1 MERLCVGALLGAMMG
16 GSLSQILAVEE
27 SKSPLDGYGVPCPEV
42 NRDRNMLAL
51 FESLHA
57 QGLLRDARA
66 AARLLDACNMLLHVS
81 RLSREKPTD
90 AGGNPTLH
98 VYQIKA
104 EACLRESKRR
114 IQGLR
119 AALPDADRT
128 RFDES
133 AREIAQVCDDKV
145 HNIILQPLDYR

>member
-1 MERLCVGALLGAMMG
+1 MERICIGALLGAMMG
-16 GSLSQILAVEE
+16 GSLTQIMAVEE
-27 SKSPLDGYGVPCPEV
+27 SKSPLDEYGVPCPEV
-42 NRDRNMLAL
+42 KRDRNMLAL

-57 QGLLRDARA
+57 QGLLRDDRA

-90 AGGNPTLH
+90 ADGNPSLH

-114 IQGLR
+114 IERLR
-119 AALPDADRT
+119 AALPEANRPL
-128 RFDES
+128 FDES
-133 AREIAQVCDDKV
+133 AKEIAQVCDDKV
-145 HNIILQPLDYR
+145 HNIIMQPLDYR